1 MRMNNISGSVNCIV
15 RDVTK
20 VYHVD
25 NQFDKTNR
33 KLSWEQR
40 QSMER
45 IKYFIRVN
53 DDNNL
58 EKAIDECK
66 FYTELMKMRQA
77 NIEQQASIAQLDLF
91 Y

>member
-1 MRMNNISGSVNCIV
+1 MKKNKMIMKILEHGF
-15 RDVTK
+15 TP

-25 NQFDKTNR
+25 NQFEKTEQ

-45 IKYFIRVN
+45 IKYFMRIN
-53 DDNNL
+53 DDQNL

-66 FYTELMKMRQA
+66 FYTEILKMRQS
-77 NIEQQASIAQLDLF
+77 NIEQQASLAQLDLF
-91 Y
+91 S